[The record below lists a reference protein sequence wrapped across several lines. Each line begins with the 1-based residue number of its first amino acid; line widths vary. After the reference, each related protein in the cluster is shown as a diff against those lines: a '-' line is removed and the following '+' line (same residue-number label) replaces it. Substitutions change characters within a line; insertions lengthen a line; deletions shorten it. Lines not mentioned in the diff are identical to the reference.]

1 MRPKLLLFVC
11 VAVSTALLR
20 FDGAMANYEGL
31 IDIDDSVPS
40 TKTSDTW
47 KPMGEVDEEDEDDGS
62 AESGSGSGETD
73 GVDVSVASASTTE
86 TSATTQGE
94 TTTEITNDI
103 PEKTEEPTEKHTD
116 NGIDD
121 STSHDGEDDVGFGGV
136 GKEPNSD
143 DSDALALKENEGDR
157 VGDVGE
163 KGYREKGVITVLT
176 AEVIAAVVVGAVC
189 AVILIAFLVYR
200 LRKRDEGSYAL
211 SDVGYKDTY
220 KLQGDYGKE
229 AFV

>member
-20 FDGAMANYEGL
+20 FDGAMANSEGL
-31 IDIDDSVPS
+31 IDIDDSVPN
-40 TKTSDTW
+40 TKTSDSW
-47 KPMGEVDEEDEDDGS
+47 KPMDKVDEEDEDDGS

-73 GVDVSVASASTTE
+73 GVDVSVMSVSTTEGITE

-121 STSHDGEDDVGFGGV
+121 LTIHDDEDGVGFGGV
-136 GKEPNSD
+136 GKKPNSD
-143 DSDALALKENEGDR
+143 GSDALAMKGNEGDR
-157 VGDVGE
+157 GE
-163 KGYREKGVITVLT
+163 PQKEVITVLT

-189 AVILIAFLVYR
+189 AVILIGFLVYR

-211 SDVGYKDTY
+211 SDGYKDTY
-220 KLQGDYGKE
+220 KLQGDNGKE